1 MFTKV
6 FLLSPT
12 DFRLLMS
19 DLVEMYKEYGENIS
33 PEEFLE
39 SWFEET
45 CDAEGVDG
53 MLIYF
58 ESGIEEEVYS
68 GKDFVKL
75 VDRYDYLEDFKE
87 ED

>member
-6 FLLSPT
+6 FLLTET

-19 DLVEMYKEYGENIS
+19 DLVEMYKEEEGIS

-39 SWFEET
+39 SWFEEF

-58 ESGIEEEVYS
+58 KSGMEEEVYS
-68 GKDFVKL
+68 GKDFVEL